1 MSLILLLSENCSDFA
16 FLHRKE
22 RQTIIA
28 TANENKGTKI
38 FCKVNGLLK
47 NLVLQRQKIALV
59 L

>member
-1 MSLILLLSENCSDFA
+1 MSLILLLSENCFDFS

-28 TANENKGTKI
+28 TANKNKGTKI
-38 FCKVNGLLK
+38 FCKVNDFYKILLQLRRK
-47 NLVLQRQKIALV
+47 TALV